1 MNIVL
6 FVLGLLFSSATLVS
20 ADLYQ
25 WTDKDGVVHVVDESS
40 EVPRAYRDKVKVFE
54 SQKSRTSPSSLPL
67 SPSRAYPTYS
77 EGRFAQKLA
86 LDLGLIKN
94 RDEDAIG
101 PLIGAGIR
109 PASGWHVNDEL
120 TAETVE
126 EVVGAARR
134 AANAR
139 RLTISPDGVAA
150 IVQQAAASVLPPPP
164 PVAEQ
169 PREEPPQ
176 QQVIIQQTPPQV
188 IEVQRERV
196 PVYIPVPVNPYYG
209 RPYPPRRHPYPP
221 RHDPY
226 PPQHSHPGSGP
237 FAPAQP
243 TGPHTNRWDVPQNPT
258 PNSPSGSHTTNPGPS
273 HMPFGASHMPFGTS
287 QMPFGTGSSSEH
299 NSFGR

>member
-6 FVLGLLFSSATLVS
+6 LVLGLLFSSRTLVS

-40 EVPRAYRDKVKVFE
+40 EVPHAYREKVKVFE
-54 SQKSRTSPSSLPL
+54 SQKSRTPPSSLPL

-94 RDEDAIG
+94 RGEDAIG
-101 PLIGAGIR
+101 PLIGTGIR

-120 TAETVE
+120 TVETVE
-126 EVVGAARR
+126 EVVDAARR
-134 AANAR
+134 AANSR
-139 RLTISPDGVAA
+139 RLSLSPDGVAA

-169 PREEPPQ
+169 PREEPPP
-176 QQVIIQQTPPQV
+176 QQVIIHQTPPQV
-188 IEVQRERV
+188 IEVERERV

-209 RPYPPRRHPYPP
+209 RPYPPRHNPYP
-221 RHDPY
+221 RQDPY
-226 PPQHSHPGSGP
+226 AENSP
-237 FAPAQP
+237 FAPAPP

-258 PNSPSGSHTTNPGPS
+258 PNSPSGPYTTNPGPT
-273 HMPFGASHMPFGTS
+273 HMPFGTSHMPFGTGS
-287 QMPFGTGSSSEH
+287 HSTQRPFGQ
-299 NSFGR
+299 